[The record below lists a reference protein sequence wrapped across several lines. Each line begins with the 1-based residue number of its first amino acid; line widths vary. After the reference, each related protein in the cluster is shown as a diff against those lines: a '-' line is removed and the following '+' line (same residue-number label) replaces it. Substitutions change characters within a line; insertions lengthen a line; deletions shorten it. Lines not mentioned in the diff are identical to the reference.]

1 MCGSD
6 KGKRAGMRKNKHH
19 QAVKTL
25 IYCGP
30 TIPNVIRENA
40 AFQGGLPKSYLDFCA
55 KCPAAAALL
64 VELKNFPKA
73 RRDVR
78 IVGTAMHSYY
88 STVQKYIEEE

>member
-1 MCGSD
+1 
-6 KGKRAGMRKNKHH
+6 MRKNKFP
-19 QAVKTL
+19 QVEKTL

-40 AFQGGLPKSYLDFCA
+40 AFKGSLPKAYLDFCA
-55 KCPAAAALL
+55 KCPAAAELL

-78 IVGTAMHSYY
+78 IAGTAMHAYY
-88 STVQKYIEEE
+88 TNVALTIVQNNH